1 MEETLFTKIIN
12 GDIPSHKIYE
22 DDKTFAFLDIHPL
35 AEGHVLVVPKTPA
48 PYLWDLNSEDY
59 QALMAT
65 VHKVGKRLRD
75 VMEAEYVGVEV
86 IGVDV
91 PHAHVH
97 VVPFTTTSQ
106 LKRDLDPSH
115 EPDHDLLAKVAK
127 RIAFTD

>member
-97 VVPFTTTSQ
+97 VVQFTTTSQ
-106 LKRDLDPSH
+106 LKRDLDPGH
-115 EPDHDLLAKVAK
+115 EPNHDLLAKVAK